1 MQTSYLI
8 AGIALA
14 MIAIIGMAIIRVGK
28 RYDDYA
34 LDELPDPEHCD
45 NVKTLPATK
54 VSRDAL
60 GHPLYAKWSTDTR
73 EGCRA
78 CGQTWTDDDFDPP
91 ECTAGAMIV
100 QQCVHCGI
108 RWRLGQA
115 IPRHCV
121 GEK

>member
-8 AGIALA
+8 TGIVLIV
-14 MIAIIGMAIIRVGK
+14 IAIIGIAIVRAG
-28 RYDDYA
+28 RAGDDYV
-34 LDELPDPEHCD
+34 LDQLPDPEPSD
-45 NVKTLPATK
+45 NVKTLTEME
-54 VSRDAL
+54 VSRDGL
-60 GHPLYAKWSTDTR
+60 GHPLYAKWSTGDS

-91 ECTAGAMIV
+91 TCTAGTLIV
-100 QQCVHCGI
+100 QQCVNCGT

>member
-8 AGIALA
+8 GGIVLYVF
-14 MIAIIGMAIIRVGK
+14 AIIGMAVVRVG
-28 RYDDYA
+28 RMSEDRA
-34 LDELPDPEHCD
+34 LDELPDPAPSD
-45 NVKTLPATK
+45 NVKTLSEME
-54 VSRDAL
+54 VSRDGL
-60 GHPLYAKWSTDTR
+60 GHPLYAKWSTGNR

-91 ECTAGAMIV
+91 ACTAGTLIV
-100 QQCVHCGI
+100 QQCVNCGV